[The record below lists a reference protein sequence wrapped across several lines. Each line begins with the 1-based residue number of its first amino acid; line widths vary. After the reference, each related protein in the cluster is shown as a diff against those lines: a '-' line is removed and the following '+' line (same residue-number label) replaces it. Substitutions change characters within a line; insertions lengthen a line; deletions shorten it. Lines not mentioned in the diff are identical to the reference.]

1 MKEKYVSEHKIR
13 TEAEKYENK
22 NQLQTQCISL
32 QLRQRTSNKTRKL
45 CWSSADTLCGC
56 PSRY

>member
-45 CWSSADTLCGC
+45 C
-56 PSRY
+56 